1 MFCMNQAEPRQS
13 KISVVARFSS
23 SRAFSTPDTTVPNFQ
38 FDEFRVDPLPS
49 EGNRQDAILSYEF
62 KHTPKAGSPFEKI
75 DLAQTSEGEARI
87 FLASL
92 SVVAASDISFHG
104 ALVNGES
111 TLARGQA
118 YRLASLPPVNF
129 DDVKSYYDKLA
140 QLRLKDRG
148 RFVNSARAF
157 QSALSLLDSNPTVSF
172 FMLVVAIECLSNY
185 VLPPLKNESKRERF
199 VRFVETYLHQ
209 SLGSEKSDISKFR
222 SRLDTAYRMRNAF
235 VHGGQLLHP
244 AVYFADRLA
253 RPSVLYF
260 ERKQG
265 RRAPGLLWLEK
276 IVRGALLGFLEA
288 RVKEVPNKPRRP
300 LFRNLPGRLPI
311 ARFRVRV
318 SVKKGQPMTADM
330 LDLD

>member
-1 MFCMNQAEPRQS
+1 MICMSQAASKQP

-23 SRAFSTPDTTVPNFQ
+23 SRAFSSPDTPTPNFQ
-38 FDEFRVDPLPS
+38 FDEFRIDPLPS
-49 EGNRQDAILSYEF
+49 DGNRQDAILSYEF
-62 KHTPKAGSPFEKI
+62 KHTPKAGSPFAKI
-75 DLAQTSEGEARI
+75 DLAQSSESEARI
-87 FLASL
+87 FLAAL
-92 SVVAASDISFHG
+92 SVVSASDISFHG

-111 TLARGQA
+111 TIARRQA
-118 YRLASLPPVNF
+118 YRLASFPRVNF
-129 DDVKSYYDKLA
+129 EDVKSYYDKLA
-140 QLRLKDRG
+140 QLRLKDRA

-185 VLPPLKNESKRERF
+185 VLPPLKKESKRERF

-209 SLGSEKSDISKFR
+209 SLSTEKSDISKFR

-244 AVYFADRLA
+244 AVYFADRLV

-260 ERKQG
+260 ERKQE

-276 IVRGALLGFLEA
+276 IVRAALLGFLEA
-288 RVKEVPNKPRRP
+288 RVQEIPNKPRRP

-311 ARFRVRV
+311 ARLRVKV
-318 SVKKGQPMTADM
+318 SVQRGQAVTADM